1 MNAALVRHLVVEAF
15 KRSYLEGEDGAPV
28 SDSEIYVT
36 EVSGCLRRSFFIRR
50 QPIPLPENL
59 YVVFEIGK
67 GLHYIIQR
75 FLPVEACFEVP
86 CELDL
91 GDFRL
96 KGRADVVLDD
106 VILELK
112 SIARI
117 REDWIPYPNHIL
129 QLQAYLWMLDRP
141 RGFIV
146 YIEKSRGRIY
156 PIEVEREASAWA
168 LIIQRARVLHHHL
181 LNNEPPR
188 PEPSSLC
195 KICDYRRICHEGE
208 GQGFQ

>member
-86 CELDL
+86 CEVDL

-117 REDWIPYPNHIL
+117 REDWIPYPNHVL

>member
-1 MNAALVRHLVVEAF
+1 MQLEKGGGRIHVVEVHTF
-15 KRSYLEGEDGAPV
+15 N
-28 SDSEIYVT
+28 
-36 EVSGCLRRSFFIRR
+36 SF
-50 QPIPLPENL
+50 L
-59 YVVFEIGK
+59 V
-67 GLHYIIQR
+67 
-75 FLPVEACFEVP
+75 AT
-86 CELDL
+86 
-91 GDFRL
+91 
-96 KGRADVVLDD
+96 

-112 SIARI
+112 SISRI
-117 REDWIPYPNHIL
+117 REDWIPYPNHVL

-168 LIIQRARVLHHHL
+168 LIIQRARILHHHL

-195 KICDYRRICHEGE
+195 RVCDYRRFCGHEG
-208 GQGFQ
+208 GSKALY